1 VAALGR
7 LVAELALDSAQ
18 FTEGLRRAQKGFD
31 DFEKSLGKAAL
42 GAVTSFAGQLIAL
55 ETASKVADAAISA
68 FTDTVKGLSALDDA
82 AEKTGATVESL
93 AKLQAQAVVSGQ
105 AFETIEGA
113 LIKLNKGLLNADDET
128 KSAGAALEK
137 LGIQARGANG
147 ELKDSGAIVF
157 EVSKKFAEFSDKGPG
172 KAALAMDLFGKS
184 GAQLLPLLKD
194 LADSGDINVKVTEAQ
209 AQAADDYE
217 KNIQRLA
224 AQKLELK
231 RVIVSEVLPAANE
244 FLTAI
249 LDLKKNGDG
258 LAATIKQLADDGSL
272 AKWARDGAVFI
283 GELIDKTT
291 YGINQFRALAKDLEG
306 VAYAGKAILDTLA
319 AGAARAAG
327 QIGAS
332 LELTAQARENEAK
345 ANLLFA
351 ESERIASAQIK
362 TYTNAISAQ
371 TGAFDDA
378 RDRAVKLAAATDNV
392 TKATL
397 NYAGA
402 AKKSKE
408 ETEKTNAT
416 MKALDELFNRLN
428 NSDVDSALVKQV
440 EFLSKAFQ
448 TGAIGAA
455 KYADGLALVYS
466 QSKTVKDGLKAVAEA
481 QAAINKAMNQEEATY
496 LEGLDKQQEALDELF
511 KSLESQNEKL
521 REEAAALGL
530 TDKQRAIYLLNLQR
544 EKDLKG
550 AKSQSDIDN
559 INRYYDEKIAIEG
572 TKTAYEDY
580 AKSLENSQKV
590 QDSIAGFFEDLF
602 LNGKKAFE
610 NLGQTV
616 KQFFAKLASQMA
628 AKYVL
633 NIGANLFSGGGSGG
647 LNLGSLFSGASGGG
661 GFDLGSI
668 FGGGGSLLGQLP
680 FQFGAGPI
688 AGGTGLAGLAS
699 SLGLESFA
707 TGLASAGA
715 GLTANFA
722 TLGTALSGGIAA
734 AGGFAAVLGAAIPV
748 IGIIAGIASALGVF
762 DNETG
767 IKIDNSVRDGRG
779 RKDIIDSALGQFDV
793 SGDIGNDAFQPL
805 IDRVNQL
812 DSFIADN
819 LFSPEVLS
827 VVRDNIQRISSDMTD
842 WFGFDDEASA
852 KIAIEKSSKLFL
864 QQRYSIAFNALEE
877 GAGDLITSFQGS
889 ADELLVYIDKLARSA
904 FAIKQLNQA
913 VPGLNLSIA
922 AFSELTET
930 AQEAFTVLALSL
942 EEFVTDTNQT
952 VADLIEAST
961 RGAVTAYLDQ
971 ADALL
976 DLRDGLAN
984 GTVSIEDFAAGVGNL
999 ATAYAQ
1005 ATSKIAATKQALA
1018 ELFGNTQEGFLLQ
1031 SLNTEEKYAYYQRQA
1046 EQLFA
1051 ALAAATDPEVIDRLA
1066 RQIDAAQN
1074 AAFGLLSPEQQTA
1087 LSGEFISGSQ
1097 RVEDLVNARLAAAGD
1112 LLDKN
1117 NASLREVIRD
1127 ALAEFAADIKDVA
1140 DQEQETA
1147 DINLEAARTPRT
1159 FRFIM
1164 DKYGDVEVA
1173 NV

>member
-18 FTEGLRRAQKGFD
+18 FSEGLRRAQKGFD
-31 DFEKSLGKAAL
+31 DFEKSISKVAL
-42 GAVTSFAGQLIAL
+42 SAVTSFAGQLIAL
-55 ETASKVADAAISA
+55 ETASKVAGAAMAA

-137 LGIQARGANG
+137 LGIQARTANG

-172 KAALAMDLFGKS
+172 KAALAMDLFGKT

-351 ESERIASAQIK
+351 ESERIASAQIN

-440 EFLSKAFQ
+440 EMLSKAFQ

-496 LEGLDKQQEALDELF
+496 LEGIDKQQEALDELF
-511 KSLESQNEKL
+511 KSLEAQNEKL

-530 TDKQRAIYLLNLQR
+530 TDKQRAIYLLNIQR

-559 INRYYDEKIAIEG
+559 INRLYDEKIAIEG

-590 QDSIAGFFEDLF
+590 QDSVAGFFEDLF

-616 KQFFAKLASQMA
+616 KKFFAQLASQMA
-628 AKYVL
+628 AKYVF
-633 NIGANLFSGGGSGG
+633 NIGANLFSGGGSSG
-647 LNLGSLFSGASGGG
+647 LNLGSLFSGGSGGG

-722 TLGTALSGGIAA
+722 TLGTALNSGIAA
-734 AGGFAAVLGAAIPV
+734 AGGFASVLGAAIPV

-762 DNETG
+762 DDETG
-767 IKIDNSVRDGRG
+767 IKFDNSTNGWANMNGPGRRDT
-779 RKDIIDSALGQFDV
+779 ALGTWGI
-793 SGDIGNDAFQPL
+793 SGDIPL
-805 IDRVNQL
+805 E
-812 DSFIADN
+812 SFDGFTAAITAMDKYIADN
-819 LFSPEVLS
+819 LLS
-827 VVRDNIQRISSDMTD
+827 DTALESVRARIQAITNPD
-842 WFGFDDEASA
+842 WFGFDDDASA
-852 KIAIEKSSKLFL
+852 KIAIEKASKLFL

-942 EEFVTDTNQT
+942 ESFVTDTNQT

-1051 ALAAATDPEVIDRLA
+1051 ALAAATDPETIDRLA

-1117 NASLREVIRD
+1117 NASFREVIRD

-1140 DQEQETA
+1140 DQERETA
-1147 DINLEAARTPRT
+1147 DINSESARTPLTVRLVV
-1159 FRFIM
+1159 